1 MKNNLRFELIIGAFF
16 IAIGLVGAGYFVG
29 QTLYNSK
36 VALNTADVKG
46 LSERRVM
53 SDSAHWKIQYTV
65 TGNKKS
71 EVPELYAKSKTDQKK
86 IIAVLTE
93 NGFIDEEIALG
104 AVDYD
109 IYEYRDENQ
118 KLIETKFLLT
128 GSVEVETNN
137 VASIAKVRSKMN
149 ELIAEGLD
157 IKNNSPNY
165 YFTDLNTIKPDMLK
179 EATQNA
185 RIAANE
191 FAENAGV
198 TVGGIRSASQGNF
211 TILDVGESYGDDRKL
226 EKHVRV
232 VTAVT
237 FYLTK

>member
-1 MKNNLRFELIIGAFF
+1 MKNNLRFELIIGALF
-16 IAIGLVGAGYFVG
+16 IAIGLIGAGYFVG

-46 LSERRVM
+46 LSERRVIA
-53 SDSAHWKIQYTV
+53 DSAHWKIQYTV
-65 TGNKKS
+65 AGNDKS
-71 EVPELYAKSKTDQKK
+71 AVAALYARSKVDQKK
-86 IIAVLTE
+86 IVALLAE
-93 NGFIDEEIALG
+93 NGFTNDEIILG

-109 IYEYRDENQ
+109 TYEYRNDNQ
-118 KLIETKFLLT
+118 QLIETKYFIV
-128 GSVEVETNN
+128 GSVAVETKN
-137 VASIAKVRSKMN
+137 VQLVPQVRSKMN

-157 IKNNSPNY
+157 IKNTAPNY
-165 YFTDLNTIKPDMLK
+165 YFTELNAIKPDMLK

-211 TILDVGESYGDDRKL
+211 SILDVGESYGDDKKI

>member
-16 IAIGLVGAGYFVG
+16 IAVGLMGAGYFVG
-29 QTLYNSK
+29 QTLYNSS
-36 VALNTADVKG
+36 VAMNTADVKG
-46 LSERRVM
+46 LSERRVIA
-53 SDSAHWKIQYTV
+53 DSAHWKIQYTV
-65 TGNKKS
+65 TGNKKP
-71 EVPELYAKSKTDQKK
+71 EVPALYAKSKTDQQK
-86 IIAVLTE
+86 IVAVLAE
-93 NGFIDEEIALG
+93 NGFSGEEIVLG
-104 AVDYD
+104 AVDYET
-109 IYEYRDENQ
+109 YEYRDENQ
-118 KLIETKFLLT
+118 RLIETKYLLT
-128 GSVEVETNN
+128 GSVEVETKN

-157 IKNNSPNY
+157 LRNNPPNY
-165 YFTDLNTIKPDMLK
+165 YFTDLNAIKPDMLK

-211 TILDVGESYGDDRKL
+211 TIVDVGETYSDDRKI